1 MSFSFSVEKEDGP
14 SMASG
19 ATITFSSLWGHL
31 VPSHTWKDTERGRRM
46 NEPSL
51 LSARIFSWFSSL
63 HLYISLKSYCH
74 SRHRLGFHS
83 CHFQIYS
90 GTSSGLQT
98 SFLTRWLSPGSHSHV
113 RLNETHRYLKKTLQ
127 LSLDLNFGTASVHCS
142 TEDIWKVSWCRNLK
156 SFIFKLKLW
165 CDQSRDDNIRCL
177 RKGIKIH
184 SSSNDL
190 L

>member
-1 MSFSFSVEKEDGP
+1 MNRLFPFS
-14 SMASG
+14 
-19 ATITFSSLWGHL
+19 H
-31 VPSHTWKDTERGRRM
+31 
-46 NEPSL
+46 L
-51 LSARIFSWFSSL
+51 LSTRLFSWFSSL